1 MINTKKLTIT
11 ITGHKKWKKIKNTIL
26 PKNIAVIIIII
37 QISNR
42 SYLLGFRF

>member
-1 MINTKKLTIT
+1 MINTKKLTVT

-26 PKNIAVIIIII
+26 PKNIAVIII